1 MHRIDRD
8 LKALFIA
15 LHTSGIWED
24 EKAISDAVLKYSP
37 EEILAAYETETGAP
51 GFDLERFF
59 HTHFDFAE
67 DAAVGF
73 RGDVSKSPEAHIEAL
88 WPYLHKNADVPE
100 RSSKIPLPFSYVVPG
115 GRFQEV
121 YYWDSYFTQ
130 IGLIVSGKMQWVA
143 DLVANFDYL
152 IQTLGHVPNGNRTY
166 YESRSQPPFFA
177 LMVDALAK
185 ASDAPQ
191 EVYARHLDA
200 LKKEYDFW
208 SAPERTRD
216 GLTRYYDRENGPR
229 VEMFGTDLEWLSHAE
244 QRPEF
249 FRHLR
254 AACESGWDFSSRWF
268 DQGKGLESIE
278 TLDLCPVDLNCLLFF
293 MEELLAKITGEE
305 NYVIAAK
312 RRKEAIQTKL
322 FDAEKGFFDWQWTER
337 RLRTEH
343 PSAAMMYPLFL
354 GVATEAQAEVVVAQ
368 MKKHLLQKGG
378 ITTTPVFSGQ
388 QWDAPNGWAPL
399 QWVAF
404 EGLRKYGFEQEARDL
419 ADRWLHTCE
428 VVYEAQGKF
437 VEKYN
442 VYEPENLSAGGEY
455 DLQDGFGWSNG
466 VYLAMKAALK

>member
-1 MHRIDRD
+1 M
-8 LKALFIA
+8 
-15 LHTSGIWED
+15 E
-24 EKAISDAVLKYSP
+24 
-37 EEILAAYETETGAP
+37 
-51 GFDLERFF
+51 
-59 HTHFDFAE
+59 
-67 DAAVGF
+67 
-73 RGDVSKSPEAHIEAL
+73 
-88 WPYLHKNADVPE
+88 
-100 RSSKIPLPFSYVVPG
+100 
-115 GRFQEV
+115 
-121 YYWDSYFTQ
+121 
-130 IGLIVSGKMQWVA
+130 WVA

-177 LMVDALAK
+177 LMVDGLAQ
-185 ASDAPQ
+185 ASEDPYA
-191 EVYARHLDA
+191 VYARHLDA
-200 LKKEYDFW
+200 LKKEYLFW

-216 GLTRYYDRENGPR
+216 GLTRYYDEENGPR

-268 DQGKGLESIE
+268 EQGKGLESIE
-278 TLDLCPVDLNCLLFF
+278 TLDLCPVDLNCLLYFL
-293 MEELLAKITGEE
+293 EELLGRITGEKE
-305 NYVIAAK
+305 YVEAAQ
-312 RRKEAIQTKL
+312 RRKLAIQQKM
-322 FDAEKGFFDWQWTER
+322 FDPEKGFFDWQWTEG

-343 PSAAMMYPLFL
+343 PSAAMMYPLFM
-354 GVATEAQAEVVVAQ
+354 GVASEAQAEVVVAQ
-368 MKKHLLQKGG
+368 MKQHLLQKGG

-419 ADRWLHTCE
+419 AERWLHTCE

-442 VYEPENLSAGGEY
+442 VYEPKNLSAGGEY